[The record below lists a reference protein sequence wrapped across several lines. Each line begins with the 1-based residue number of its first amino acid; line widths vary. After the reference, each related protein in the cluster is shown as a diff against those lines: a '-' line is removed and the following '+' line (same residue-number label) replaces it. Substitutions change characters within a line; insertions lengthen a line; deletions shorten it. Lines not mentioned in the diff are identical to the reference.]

1 MPRKPFW
8 TIEQVEQ
15 KSKELG
21 EKIAQSG
28 YTPDVVVGI
37 KFGGH
42 LVGTRVARG
51 LGVPYHSISV
61 KRRLSETVARFP
73 SFFRRFRRLHAFFED
88 LYYQLS
94 RPFVAEPLNMRLN
107 ENHKVLLVDD
117 DIILSRTI
125 NAAKAHLVKM
135 GARPEN
141 IVVASLNAH
150 PKLKKK
156 PDFFVESVD
165 AVFPWSTSSPHYEHF
180 KKRYAKGDF

>member
-1 MPRKPFW
+1 MSRKPFW
-8 TIEQVEQ
+8 TVEQVEQ

-21 EKIAQSG
+21 RKIAQSG
-28 YTPDVVVGI
+28 YKPDFVVGI

-42 LVGTRVARG
+42 IVGTHVAQG

-73 SFFRRFRRLHAFFED
+73 SLFRRFRRLHGFFED
-88 LYYQLS
+88 LYYKLS
-94 RPFVAEPLNMRLN
+94 RPFVAEPLGLRLN

-117 DIILSRTI
+117 DVILSRTI

-135 GARPEN
+135 GALPEN

-165 AVFPWSTSSPHYEHF
+165 AVFPWSTNSPYYEEF
-180 KKRYAKGDF
+180 KKTRYAKDF